1 MTSGYRRSSSSPRTD
16 ETVQPSQVRWEG
28 PVYAALKS
36 FASAS
41 NTSMNAIVNEA
52 VTEYLQQPAQQK
64 KLAEAL
70 DKQAEAIRKLSG
82 KE

>member
-28 PVYAALKS
+28 EVYTALKS
-36 FASAS
+36 FAVAS

-52 VTEYLQQPAQQK
+52 VSHYLQQPEQQAK
-64 KLAEAL
+64 IAEAL
-70 DKQAEAIRKLSG
+70 DKQADAIRKLGGS
-82 KE
+82 